1 MDSASDTIKAL
12 SGLGLGVLS
21 REWIDEVW
29 EQNFAESISLPDGA
43 EGLLSENNWQAVVRS
58 CREWLQSR
66 EGTPTAFLLA
76 TTCLFG
82 GWGGGGGDKEQFMA
96 IKDYTIIKT
105 LPCLF
110 VGQPTAESDGGEER
124 ASFWTV
130 LLDAGLTHKQ
140 LLVGVVGVLDVRKEV
155 RVVRRGCILCVA
167 CVISRL

>member
-12 SGLGLGVLS
+12 SGLGLGFLS

-29 EQNFAESISLPDGA
+29 EQNFAESISLPDEA
-43 EGLLSENNWQAVVRS
+43 EGLLSEDNWQAVVRS

-76 TTCLFG
+76 TTFLFG
-82 GWGGGGGDKEQFMA
+82 RGGGDNQEQFMTM
-96 IKDYTIIKT
+96 KDYTIIKT
-105 LPCLF
+105 LPCLLL
-110 VGQPTAESDGGEER
+110 GQPTAESDGGEER

-140 LLVGVVGVLDVRKEV
+140 LLVGVVGILNVRKEV
-155 RVVRRGCILCVA
+155 CVVRRGCILCVA
-167 CVISRL
+167 CVIAML

>member
-1 MDSASDTIKAL
+1 MKY
-12 SGLGLGVLS
+12 GS
-21 REWIDEVW
+21 RT
-29 EQNFAESISLPDGA
+29 
-43 EGLLSENNWQAVVRS
+43 
-58 CREWLQSR
+58 LQSR
-66 EGTPTAFLLA
+66 SHFLMGQKGCCWR
-76 TTCLFG
+76 TTGRLSYAPAENGCKAEKVHPQRSCWQPRAYLG
-82 GWGGGGGDKEQFMA
+82 GGVGEGGGGDSKEQFMA

-155 RVVRRGCILCVA
+155 RVVRRGCSYIVC
-167 CVISRL
+167 CMCH